1 MNDIT
6 IKHIDAIPAYEGEH
20 AIPGI
25 QFRFAAKALGVTAW
39 GMNIGVVAPGVTA
52 WPEHDHH
59 GDGQEEVYFI
69 VAGSAVLVVGD
80 ARTPLPTGTFV
91 RVPPQVRRTLH
102 AGPEGMT
109 VLAIGG
115 TPGQPYTPQFG

>member
-6 IKHIDAIPAYEGEH
+6 IKHIDEIPAYQGEH

-39 GMNIGVVAPGVTA
+39 GMNVGKVAPGTTA
-52 WPEHDHH
+52 WPEHDHQ

-69 VAGSAVLVVGD
+69 VAGGGVLVVGD
-80 ARTPLPTGTFV
+80 ERTPLSTGTFV
-91 RVPPQVRRTLH
+91 RVPPHVRRTLH

-115 TPGQPYTPQFG
+115 TPGKAYTPQFG